1 MTFSPPLLPPSPTLP
16 LSAAGGSGTEQAAGP
31 PPAKG
36 GQGGLVTHLRTQRGF
51 TLIEVMVVLVI
62 MGVMA
67 TGISLG
73 IDSLRGRDAD
83 QALKRL
89 RLVLEASADRASVRG
104 RPIAI
109 ELLPDGYRFAALDAD
124 DNWRPLIDPPV
135 FTERTLPAGLAWAG
149 LRLDGQAE
157 ASAAPRLQFGTQA
170 PEYELRVATPGGN
183 ARFTGKANGEVILS
197 LPGTSAP

>member
-1 MTFSPPLLPPSPTLP
+1 MPSAARAPAGAPPLAAPRSREIAPTRPPRAVRR
-16 LSAAGGSGTEQAAGP
+16 SA
-31 PPAKG
+31 
-36 GQGGLVTHLRTQRGF
+36 GF

-67 TGISLG
+67 TGITLG

-83 QALKRL
+83 QALRRL

-135 FTERTLPAGLAWAG
+135 FTDRTLPPGLAWAG
-149 LRLDGQAE
+149 LRLEGQPDS
-157 ASAAPRLQFGTQA
+157 ASRRLQFGTQA
-170 PEYELRVATPGGN
+170 PEYELRVTTPGGN

-197 LPGTSAP
+197 LPGQGTP

>member
-1 MTFSPPLLPPSPTLP
+1 MTADGKHVSENAPDKRDSARK
-16 LSAAGGSGTEQAAGP
+16 SAAARHAA
-31 PPAKG
+31 
-36 GQGGLVTHLRTQRGF
+36 GF

-197 LPGTSAP
+197 LPGQGAP

>member
-1 MTFSPPLLPPSPTLP
+1 MSASPTLLNPSPALP
-16 LSAAGGSGTEQAAGP
+16 LSGEGGSGAARAAGF

-36 GQGGLVTHLRTQRGF
+36 GRGDLAERTHAQRGF

-149 LRLDGQAE
+149 LRLDGQPDT
-157 ASAAPRLQFGTQA
+157 ASRRLQFGTQA

-197 LPGTSAP
+197 LPGQGAP

>member
-1 MTFSPPLLPPSPTLP
+1 MPSAARAPAGAPPLAAPRSREIAPPRPP
-16 LSAAGGSGTEQAAGP
+16 RAVRRSA
-31 PPAKG
+31 
-36 GQGGLVTHLRTQRGF
+36 GF

-67 TGISLG
+67 TGITLG

-83 QALKRL
+83 QALRRL

-109 ELLPDGYRFAALDAD
+109 ELLPDGYRFAALDPD

-135 FTERTLPAGLAWAG
+135 FTDRTLPPGLAWAG
-149 LRLDGQAE
+149 LRLEGQPDG
-157 ASAAPRLQFGTQA
+157 ASRRLQFGTQP
-170 PEYELRVATPGGN
+170 PEYELRVTTPGGE
-183 ARFTGKANGEVILS
+183 ARFTGRANGEVLLS
-197 LPGTSAP
+197 LAGAAAR

>member
-1 MTFSPPLLPPSPTLP
+1 MPSAARAPAGAPPLAAPRSREIAPPRPP
-16 LSAAGGSGTEQAAGP
+16 RAVRRSA
-31 PPAKG
+31 
-36 GQGGLVTHLRTQRGF
+36 GF

-83 QALKRL
+83 QALRRL

-149 LRLDGQAE
+149 LRLEGQPDG
-157 ASAAPRLQFGTQA
+157 ASRRLQFGTQA
-170 PEYELRVATPGGN
+170 PEYELRVTTPGGE
-183 ARFTGKANGEVILS
+183 ARFTGRANGEVLLS
-197 LPGTSAP
+197 LAGAAAR